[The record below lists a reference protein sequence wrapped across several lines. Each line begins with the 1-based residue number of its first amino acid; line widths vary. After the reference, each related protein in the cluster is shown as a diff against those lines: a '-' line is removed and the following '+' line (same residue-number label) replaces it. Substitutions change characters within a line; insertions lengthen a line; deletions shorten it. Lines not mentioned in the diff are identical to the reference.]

1 VTPSASGRV
10 ATIKD
15 VAALAGVSWKT
26 VTNVVHERANV
37 APATRARVLAAI
49 KELDYRPDIAGRALR
64 QGRSRAL
71 TLVVPDIVNP
81 YFSML
86 VEAVF
91 AAADERGYA
100 VFVETAGRHPVEEQ
114 RAALSLLRFAFD
126 GVIFSPTYTPPAELT
141 RLAARM
147 PVVLIG
153 ENTAGTGLDAVAIDN
168 VAAARDVT
176 AHLIEAGRRRI
187 AFLGHRPTGPP
198 EPSAQRI
205 DGYSA
210 ALRAAG
216 IPPDPHLLVAVGDF
230 TMHHGAEATARL
242 MTTGTGVD
250 GLVCANDLLAFGA
263 LHTLRRA
270 GLRVPEDVAVTGWDD
285 TPQAAYTHPTLTTV
299 RPNLA
304 ALAAAAVG
312 RLVDRIEQPGEPPE
326 LVVVPY
332 EIVVRES
339 SGESGLQGPG
349 DVIIGSSSRRKETD
363 DDPQPSERPR

>member
-1 VTPSASGRV
+1 MTSPAPGRV
-10 ATIKD
+10 PTIKD

-26 VTNVVHERANV
+26 VTNVVHERTNV

-49 KELDYRPDIAGRALR
+49 QELDYRPDIAGRSLR
-64 QGRSRAL
+64 QGRSHAL

-91 AAADERGYA
+91 DAADERGYA
-100 VFVETAGRHPVEEQ
+100 VFVETAGRQPIEEQ
-114 RAALSLLRFAFD
+114 RAASSLLRFAFD

-141 RLAARM
+141 RLATRI

-176 AHLIEAGRRRI
+176 AHLLQAGRRRI

-198 EPSAQRI
+198 EPGGQRI

-216 IPPDPHLLVAVGDF
+216 IDRDPGLLVEVGDF

-242 MTTGTGVD
+242 VTAAPTID

-263 LHTLRRA
+263 LHALRRA

-285 TPQAAYTHPTLTTV
+285 TPQAAFTHPTLTTV
-299 RPNLA
+299 RPDLG
-304 ALAAAAVG
+304 ALAAAVVG
-312 RLVDRIEQPGEPPE
+312 RLVDRIEQPGGATES
-326 LVVVPY
+326 VVVPY

-339 SGESGLQGPG
+339 SGGSGPPAPMTGPEEAG
-349 DVIIGSSSRRKETD
+349 RSDARLTIWGGR
-363 DDPQPSERPR
+363 

>member
-1 VTPSASGRV
+1 MTPPAPGRV

-26 VTNVVHERANV
+26 VTNVVHERSNV

-49 KELDYRPDIAGRALR
+49 EQLDYRPDIAGRSLR
-64 QGRSRAL
+64 QGRSHAL

-91 AAADERGYA
+91 AAADDRGYA
-100 VFVETAGRHPVEEQ
+100 VFVETAGRRPVEEQ
-114 RAALSLLRFAFD
+114 RAASSLLRFAFD
-126 GVIFSPTYTPPAELT
+126 GVVFSPTYTPPAELT

-147 PVVLIG
+147 PVVLVG
-153 ENTAGTGLDAVAIDN
+153 ENTAGTGLDTVAIDN

-176 AHLIEAGRRRI
+176 AHLVGAGRRRI
-187 AFLGHRPTGPP
+187 AFLGRRPDGPP
-198 EPSAQRI
+198 EPGGQRI

-216 IPPDPHLLVAVGDF
+216 VTPDPGLLLEVADF
-230 TMHHGAEATARL
+230 TMPDGAAATARL
-242 MTTGTGVD
+242 LAAGPRID

-263 LHTLRRA
+263 LHALRGA
-270 GLRVPEDVAVTGWDD
+270 GLRVPADVAVTGWDD
-285 TPQAAYTHPTLTTV
+285 TPHAAFTNPTLTTV
-299 RPNLA
+299 RPDLT
-304 ALAAAAVG
+304 ALAAAAVD
-312 RLVDRIEQPGEPPE
+312 RLVTRIEQPGGPAES
-326 LVVVPY
+326 VVVPH

-339 SGESGLQGPG
+339 SGG
-349 DVIIGSSSRRKETD
+349 VIIGSSAE
-363 DDPQPSERPR
+363 EGARP